1 MLVCYLGAGLV
12 TLWEEDLG
20 DDDVPRGE
28 GLCLA
33 VHHDGPVWRLRA
45 GRGEVGG
52 GRQDVLQFLYPVH
65 PEREVD
71 DKLFWGHE
79 ATQLPV
85 EVPISEDLI
94 HHLHWLCQ
102 ADGAT
107 S

>member
-1 MLVCYLGAGLV
+1 MSPAKKSAKYHWEMLVCYLGAGLV

-71 DKLFWGHE
+71 DELF
-79 ATQLPV
+79 
-85 EVPISEDLI
+85 
-94 HHLHWLCQ
+94 
-102 ADGAT
+102 
-107 S
+107 